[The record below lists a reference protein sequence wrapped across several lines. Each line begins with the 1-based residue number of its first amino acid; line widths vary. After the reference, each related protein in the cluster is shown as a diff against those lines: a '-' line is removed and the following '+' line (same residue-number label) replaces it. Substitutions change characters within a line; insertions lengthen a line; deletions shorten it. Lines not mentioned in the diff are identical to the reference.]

1 LIYLDTSVLV
11 AYYCP
16 EPLSRAAE
24 RVARSVPAP
33 SISDLCEVEFASALA
48 RKVRQAEVSRLDAER
63 IWRQFISHTEQR
75 LYTRIPL
82 ERGHYQMARDWIA
95 RFEGAL
101 KALDALHLA
110 VAAEQG
116 LVLVS
121 ADRGLVS
128 AAAAR
133 GVKARLP
140 TVDQ

>member
-1 LIYLDTSVLV
+1 MIYLDTSVLV

-24 RVARSVPAP
+24 RAARAEVAP

-48 RKVRQAEVSRLDAER
+48 RKVR
-63 IWRQFISHTEQR
+63 
-75 LYTRIPL
+75 
-82 ERGHYQMARDWIA
+82 ARDWIA

-101 KALDALHLA
+101 KALDALHLV

-128 AAAAR
+128 AAASR
-133 GVKARLP
+133 GVKARLQLSIS
-140 TVDQ
+140 DA

>member
-24 RVARSVPAP
+24 RAARAEVAP

-48 RKVRQAEVSRLDAER
+48 RKLRQAQISRPDADK
-63 IWRQFISHTEQR
+63 IWREFISHTDAQ

-82 ERGHYQMARDWIA
+82 QREHYQIARDWIA

-110 VAAEQG
+110 IAAVKG

-121 ADRGLVS
+121 ADRGLVN
-128 AAAAR
+128 AAASR
-133 GVKARLP
+133 GVSARLLN
-140 TVDQ
+140 VDQ